1 MAHEDTFGDP
11 AYDVLDYGSYPT
23 ASVIGA
29 FPTRCPLPHDRVFT
43 ASSTGELATYRN
55 SEEAWCHVYCYPV
68 SDPGGIAIVKILI
81 AAASYA
87 SNISGIQRHA
97 CNVVRCLLQQQ
108 DVSFVHLVI
117 APWQRKLVQAA
128 GIKPDV
134 RLSTHI
140 AEMAP
145 SSLSRN
151 FWHYRRL
158 PELAARLKVD
168 LVHLTYPVPVNAA
181 AFSCPTVVT
190 LHDMYPYEIP
200 MNFGFPKFIFNRL
213 ILKQCLRNVDAI
225 ACVSDITLFRLEQ
238 YSSAAVWQKGVRI
251 YNCVEAQPVCAAQS
265 PIPNWQG
272 EPFVLSVAQ
281 HRRNKN
287 LPLLIRAFDRLLRSG
302 QVGSNMRLVILGITA
317 QDTRNIHRLVST
329 RSLGGSICFLEG
341 LSEAELQWCYTRSEA
356 VVAPSLTEGFG
367 LPVAE
372 GLLAGCRIVCSDIPA
387 HREVGDGQC
396 RFVALGRDAELVL
409 AEAIARV
416 LKDPKGKPAAL
427 PQFSSPILGKQYL
440 GLYCRLIT
448 SAVPME
454 NARTSASINVATSE
468 RQSL

>member
-1 MAHEDTFGDP
+1 M
-11 AYDVLDYGSYPT
+11 
-23 ASVIGA
+23 
-29 FPTRCPLPHDRVFT
+29 
-43 ASSTGELATYRN
+43 
-55 SEEAWCHVYCYPV
+55 
-68 SDPGGIAIVKILI
+68 KILV

-117 APWQRKLVQAA
+117 APWQRKLVRAA
-128 GIKPDV
+128 GVKPDV

-158 PELAARLKVD
+158 PELAARLEVD

-213 ILKQCLRNVDAI
+213 ILMQCLRNVDAI
-225 ACVSDITLFRLEQ
+225 ACVSDITRRRLEQ
-238 YSSAAVWQKGVRI
+238 YSSASVWRKGIRI
-251 YNCVEAQPVCAAQS
+251 YNCVEAQPVCASQS
-265 PIPNWQG
+265 PLPNWNDD
-272 EPFVLSVAQ
+272 PFLLCVAQ
-281 HRRNKN
+281 HRHNKN
-287 LPLLIRAFDRLLRSG
+287 LPLLIRAFDRLRCSG
-302 QVGSNMRLVILGITA
+302 QIGSNMKLVILGITA
-317 QDTRNIHRLVST
+317 QDTRNIYRLMST
-329 RSLGGSICFLEG
+329 LNLGESICFLEG
-341 LSEAELQWCYTRSEA
+341 LSEAELQWCYTRCEA

-387 HREVGDGQC
+387 HREVAGGQC
-396 RFVALGRDAELVL
+396 RFVVLGRDAEIRL
-409 AEAIARV
+409 AEAIVEA
-416 LKDPKGKPAAL
+416 LKAPKGKPAAF
-427 PQFSSPILGKQYL
+427 PQFSAPILAKQYL
-440 GLYCRLIT
+440 SLYRRLIT
-448 SAVPME
+448 SAVPVE
-454 NARTSASINVATSE
+454 NAGNSASISVATSE

>member
-1 MAHEDTFGDP
+1 M
-11 AYDVLDYGSYPT
+11 
-23 ASVIGA
+23 
-29 FPTRCPLPHDRVFT
+29 
-43 ASSTGELATYRN
+43 
-55 SEEAWCHVYCYPV
+55 
-68 SDPGGIAIVKILI
+68 KILI

-97 CNVVRCLLQQQ
+97 CNVVRCLLQREE
-108 DVSFVHLVI
+108 VSFVHLLI
-117 APWQRKLVQAA
+117 APWQRKLVQDA

-134 RLSTHI
+134 RLSTHV
-140 AEMAP
+140 AEMDP

-158 PELAARLKVD
+158 PELAARLEVD
-168 LVHLTYPVPVNAA
+168 LVHLTYPVPVNAV
-181 AFSCPTVVT
+181 AFNCPTVVT

-200 MNFGFPKFIFNRL
+200 VNFGFPRFIFNRL
-213 ILKQCLRNVDAI
+213 ILMQCLRNVDAI
-225 ACVSDITLFRLEQ
+225 ACVSDVTRLRLGQ
-238 YSSAAVWQKGVRI
+238 YSSAAVGQKGVRI
-251 YNCVEAQPVCAAQS
+251 YNCCEAQPACASQP

-272 EPFVLSVAQ
+272 ETFLLCVAQ
-281 HRRNKN
+281 HRHNKN
-287 LPLLIRAFDRLLRSG
+287 LPLLIRVFDRLLRSG

-329 RSLGGSICFLEG
+329 LSLGESICFLEG
-341 LSEAELQWCYTRSEA
+341 LSDAELQWCYTRCEA

-396 RFVALGRDAELVL
+396 RFVALGQDAEIRL
-409 AEAIARV
+409 AEAIVEV
-416 LKDPKGKPAAL
+416 LKEPKRQPVGL
-427 PQFSSPILGKQYL
+427 PQFSAPILAKQYIS
-440 GLYCRLIT
+440 LYRKLLM

-454 NARTSASINVATSE
+454 TARTSDSINVATSE

>member
-1 MAHEDTFGDP
+1 MK
-11 AYDVLDYGSYPT
+11 VL
-23 ASVIGA
+23 IG
-29 FPTRCPLPHDRVFT
+29 
-43 ASSTGELATYRN
+43 
-55 SEEAWCHVYCYPV
+55 
-68 SDPGGIAIVKILI
+68 
-81 AAASYA
+81 AASYA

-108 DVSFVHLVI
+108 EVSFVHLVI

-128 GIKPDV
+128 GIKPNV

-140 AEMAP
+140 AEMDP

-158 PELAARLKVD
+158 PELAARLEVD

-181 AFSCPTVVT
+181 AFNCPTVVT

-225 ACVSDITLFRLEQ
+225 ACVSDVTRLRLEQ
-238 YSSAAVWQKGVRI
+238 YSSAAVGQKGVRI
-251 YNCVEAQPVCAAQS
+251 YNCVEAQPACAAQP

-272 EPFVLSVAQ
+272 EPFLLCVAQ
-281 HRRNKN
+281 HRHNKN

-302 QVGSNMRLVILGITA
+302 QIGSNMRLVIVGITA
-317 QDTRNIHRLVST
+317 QDTRNIYRLVST
-329 RSLGGSICFLEG
+329 LCLGENICFLEG
-341 LSEAELQWCYTRSEA
+341 LSEAELQRCYTRCE
-356 VVAPSLTEGFG
+356 VLVAPSLTEGFG

-372 GLLAGCRIVCSDIPA
+372 GLLAGCRVVCSDIPA

-396 RFVALGRDAELVL
+396 RFVALGRGAEIRL
-409 AEAIARV
+409 AEAIVEV
-416 LKDPKGKPAAL
+416 LKESKGQPAGL
-427 PQFSSPILGKQYL
+427 PQFSAPILAKQYIS
-440 GLYCRLIT
+440 LYRKLLT

-454 NARTSASINVATSE
+454 TAGTSASINVATSE